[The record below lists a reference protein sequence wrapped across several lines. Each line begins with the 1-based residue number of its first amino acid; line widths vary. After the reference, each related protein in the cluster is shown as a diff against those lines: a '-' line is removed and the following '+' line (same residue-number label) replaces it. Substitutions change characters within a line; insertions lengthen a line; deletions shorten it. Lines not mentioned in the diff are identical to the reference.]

1 MELGSGYQIVNGIVQ
16 GVLISPHKDG
26 GKVIV
31 HSSRLAGMSG
41 TTPFQT
47 SIVFELQEGK
57 MGQAIGY
64 AVWPNLTYTL
74 P

>member
-1 MELGSGYQIVNGIVQ
+1 MGGSGGF
-16 GVLISPHKDG
+16 
-26 GKVIV
+26 
-31 HSSRLAGMSG
+31 AGMSG

>member
-1 MELGSGYQIVNGIVQ
+1 
-16 GVLISPHKDG
+16 
-26 GKVIV
+26 
-31 HSSRLAGMSG
+31 MSG

-47 SIVFELQEGK
+47 SIVFELQEGEI
-57 MGQAIGY
+57 GQAIGY